1 MHTTIKTIAGLLT
14 TLIITIGIPVQS
26 EAQDYGF
33 GMKTGFSVVTQT
45 GNFIFTDGNINVD
58 LTPGLMAGYTL
69 GAFTRLTIDNNL
81 RLLTELNY
89 SRYGA
94 AYDGSFVF
102 QNQQIFT
109 KSETGV
115 RYVQVPVMVEWHTS
129 PPDLGPYRYQRPYW
143 SWIVKGGLYGG
154 YRVDAVFSGTNTAQI
169 LGVDFESDFRNDVT
183 GSYNAFDAGVTIGGG
198 VEYGLTRKYGFETRF
213 VMGLLDVGNEMSTR
227 NVGFVF
233 AFYFVM

>member
-1 MHTTIKTIAGLLT
+1 MQTTIKTIAWLLT
-14 TLIITIGIPVQS
+14 TLIITFGTPSHSQ
-26 EAQDYGF
+26 AQEYGF
-33 GMKTGFSVVTQT
+33 GVKTGLTVVTQT
-45 GNFIFTDGNINVD
+45 GNFIFNDGDINVD
-58 LTPGLMAGYTL
+58 LDSGYMAGYTL
-69 GAFTRLTIDNNL
+69 GLLTRLTIDNNL
-81 RLLTELNY
+81 RLLAEINY

-115 RYVQVPVMVEWHTS
+115 RYVQVPVMVEWHTN

-143 SWIVKGGLYGG
+143 SWTVKGGLYGG
-154 YRVDAVFSGTNTAQI
+154 YRADAVFSGTNTARI
-169 LGVDFESDFRNDVT
+169 LGVDFESDFSNNVT
-183 GSYNAFDAGVTIGGG
+183 DSYKAFDAGVTFGGG

-213 VMGLLDVGNEMSTR
+213 VMGVLDVGNEMNTR
-227 NVGFVF
+227 NMGFVF

>member
-1 MHTTIKTIAGLLT
+1 MQTTIKTIAGLLT
-14 TLIITIGIPVQS
+14 LIITIGTPFHSQ
-26 EAQDYGF
+26 AQESGF
-33 GMKTGFSVVTQT
+33 GVKTGFTVVTQT
-45 GNFIFTDGNINVD
+45 GNFIFTDGDINVD
-58 LTPGLMAGYTL
+58 LDPGYMSGYTL
-69 GAFTRLTIDNNL
+69 GLFTRLTIDNNL
-81 RLLTELNY
+81 RLLAEINY

-129 PPDLGPYRYQRPYW
+129 SPDLGPYRYQQPYW

-154 YRVDAVFSGTNTAQI
+154 YRADAVFSGTNTARI
-169 LGVDFESDFRNDVT
+169 LGVDFESDFSNDVT
-183 GSYNAFDAGVTIGGG
+183 GSYKAFDAGVTIGGG
-198 VEYGLTRKYGFETRF
+198 VEYGLTRKYGFETRL
-213 VMGLLDVGNEMSTR
+213 VMGVLDVGNEMNTR
-227 NVGFVF
+227 NMGLVF

>member
-1 MHTTIKTIAGLLT
+1 MQITIKTIAWLFT
-14 TLIITIGIPVQS
+14 TLIITIGTPFHS

-33 GMKTGFSVVTQT
+33 GVKTGFLTVTQT
-45 GNFIFTDGNINVD
+45 GNFIFSDGDINVD
-58 LTPGLMAGYTL
+58 LDSGYMAGYTF
-69 GAFTRLTIDNNL
+69 GVFTRLTIDNNL

-109 KSETGV
+109 KSVTGI
-115 RYVQVPVMVEWHTS
+115 RYLQVPVMVEWYTD

-143 SWIVKGGLYGG
+143 SWIVKGGLYAG
-154 YRVDAVFSGTNTAQI
+154 YRVDAVFSGTNTARI
-169 LGVDFESDFRNDVT
+169 LGVDFESDFSNNVT
-183 GSYNAFDAGVTIGGG
+183 DSYKAFDAGLTIGGG
-198 VEYGLTRKYGFETRF
+198 LEYGLTRKYGFETRF
-213 VMGLLDVGNEMSTR
+213 VMGLLDVGNEMNTR
-227 NVGFVF
+227 NMGLVF